1 MRCAADFALVFA
13 SPDIAGGSMQ
23 NEGWPQLFGDWS
35 WARGEGRFPIAA
47 YSEYM
52 PPPRVGQKPYGLWEI
67 ESPFVRDDLWGW
79 QISAHEQEQELTPGL
94 ADIGRQLIDAIVA
107 LATGR
112 GTHRIGRRHLENNPY
127 WPKTLAENAGTLA
140 QERYLFL
147 SP

>member
-1 MRCAADFALVFA
+1 
-13 SPDIAGGSMQ
+13 MQ

-79 QISAHEQEQELTPGL
+79 QIPAHEQEQELTPGL
-94 ADIGRQLIDAIVA
+94 ADIGRQLIDAMVA

-112 GTHRIGRRHLENNPY
+112 GTHRIG
-127 WPKTLAENAGTLA
+127 
-140 QERYLFL
+140 
-147 SP
+147 